1 MYYSIVE
8 TTQFQSNDLRIQN
21 KSFLS
26 HSIKAIR
33 LLLLPPVGQLAHFIY
48 VPHRTS
54 SIQGRHTPRGD
65 DGKEEGRLSKV
76 KMTDLV
82 MVISSHFIS
91 DLSFLPRRELLLPFV
106 LWSSSRREFREIR
119 PNCIARRRRA
129 LIKTPSCCPS
139 DEFHSS

>member
-1 MYYSIVE
+1 MRTYLGRDYQVPIQCPAHSKQIFSFTLYKGE
-8 TTQFQSNDLRIQN
+8 TTSAPSRRATRPF
-21 KSFLS
+21 
-26 HSIKAIR
+26 
-33 LLLLPPVGQLAHFIY
+33 Y

-65 DGKEEGRLSKV
+65 DGKKEGRLSKV